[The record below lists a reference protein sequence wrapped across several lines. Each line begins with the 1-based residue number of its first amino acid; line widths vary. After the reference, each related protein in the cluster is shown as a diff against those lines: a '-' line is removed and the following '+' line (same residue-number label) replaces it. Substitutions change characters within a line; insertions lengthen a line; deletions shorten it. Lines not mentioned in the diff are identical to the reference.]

1 MRGATELAIHG
12 GTPVFA
18 GEWPAW
24 PQLGG
29 ESSQVQQVLAGTR
42 WAVSG
47 NWTGKSTLDELFA
60 QQFAEFVGASW
71 CVPTD
76 HGSSALLAAFT
87 ALGVGPGD
95 EVIVPG
101 LTWVACASTVIRAGA
116 IPILVDIDA
125 DTLCVDP
132 AGIEAAIT
140 ERTAAILVVHLYS
153 AMADMDRIQAIA
165 AKTGIPVVE
174 DAAQAHGARWHDR
187 SAGSLG
193 DVGTFS
199 MQQGKVLTS
208 GEGGAAVTS
217 DVGMYAKLE
226 QLRGDGR
233 RYAPWP
239 QRRVGYPDLVEET
252 GPQGWNMHLSEVQAA
267 MLLDGLTRLPDQN
280 AARAKAAAMLDEAF
294 SGIPGAEVIRPYPA
308 NTHRTY
314 YHYVI
319 RLDRAEFASRSIDAI
334 CRAVSAE
341 LGFFVHPPYPPLN
354 AHRLYRPAEHPLTRT
369 SAPAVFDPRQFALPE
384 ADRQVAR
391 TATIHHPAL
400 LADASALDA
409 VVEAFDKV
417 RRGAQFIEE

>member
-1 MRGATELAIHG
+1 MSGASELAIHG
-12 GTPVFA
+12 GTPVFE
-18 GEWPAW
+18 GQWPSW
-24 PQLGG
+24 PQIAA
-29 ESSQVQQVLAGTR
+29 ESSRVKQVLSGTR

-47 NWTGKSTLDELFA
+47 NWTGECTLDEVFA
-60 QQFAEFVGASW
+60 QRFAEFVGAKW

-116 IPILVDIDA
+116 VPILVDIDA

-132 AGIEAAIT
+132 AAVEAAVT
-140 ERTAAILVVHLYS
+140 DRTAAILVVHLYS
-153 AMADMDRIQAIA
+153 AMADMDRIRAVA
-165 AKTGIPVVE
+165 AKAGIPVVE
-174 DAAQAHGARWHDR
+174 DAAQAHGAQWHDR

-193 DVGTFS
+193 DIGTFS

-217 DVGMYAKLE
+217 DESLRVKLE

-233 RYAPWP
+233 RYAPVTD
-239 QRRVGYPDLVEET
+239 RRVGYPDLVEDA

-267 MLLDGLTRLPDQN
+267 MLLDGLERLPEQN
-280 AARAKAAAMLDEAF
+280 AVRAEAGAMLDEAF
-294 SGIPGAEVIRPYPA
+294 AAVPGTEVIRPYLA
-308 NTHRTY
+308 NTRRTY

-319 RLDRAEFASRSIDAI
+319 RLDREEFAGHSIDSI

-341 LGFFVHPPYPPLN
+341 IGFFVHPPYPPLN
-354 AHRLYRPAEHPLTRT
+354 AHRLYRPTEHPLTRT
-369 SAPAVFDPRQFALPE
+369 AGIAVFDPQQFTLPE
-384 ADRQVAR
+384 AHRQVAR
-391 TATIHHPAL
+391 AATIHHSLL
-400 LADASALDA
+400 LADRPALHA

-417 RRGAQFIEE
+417 RRSARFIEE